1 MIKTVENI
9 GTRTKEEELNTYV
22 IIIRKFFYI
31 INIAFKI

>member
-22 IIIRKFFYI
+22 KIIITYI
-31 INIAFKI
+31 YIKS

>member
-22 IIIRKFFYI
+22 IKIIKNNI
-31 INIAFKI
+31 III